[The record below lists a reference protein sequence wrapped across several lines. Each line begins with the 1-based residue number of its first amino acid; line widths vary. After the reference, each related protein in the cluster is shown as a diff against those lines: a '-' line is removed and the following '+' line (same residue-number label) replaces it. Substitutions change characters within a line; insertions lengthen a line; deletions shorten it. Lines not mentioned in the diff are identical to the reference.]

1 MFKVNLA
8 MRIYCNHRFD
18 NTCDGRYVVRLP
30 DRTQIYAEDFVKR
43 LPGHDETA
51 DVSRTPDGNER

>member
-18 NTCDGRYVVRLP
+18 TTYDGRYVVRLP
-30 DRTQIYAEDFVKR
+30 DRTQVYAEDYAKR
-43 LPGHDETA
+43 LDGHTETPE
-51 DVSRTPDGNER
+51 VSRTPTKDAR